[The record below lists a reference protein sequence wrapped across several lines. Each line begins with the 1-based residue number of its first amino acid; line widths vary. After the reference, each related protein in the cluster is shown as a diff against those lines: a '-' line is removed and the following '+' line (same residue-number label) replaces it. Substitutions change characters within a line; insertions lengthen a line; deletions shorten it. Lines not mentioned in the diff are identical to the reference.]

1 MIRHY
6 YFTELET
13 GEEFIVGAEDLT
25 KAYVIAFEVGA
36 DIGSCYNVKP
46 YVMYEYE
53 MTEWEADVSGLDEY
67 RRIETSPL

>member
-13 GEEFIVGAEDLT
+13 GEEFIVREEDLT
-25 KAYVIAFEVGA
+25 KAYVIAYAVGA
-36 DIGSCYNVKP
+36 DIGSRYNVEP
-46 YVMYEYE
+46 WVMYEYE

-67 RRIETSPL
+67 QKIETSPH